1 MASVFCSSPQSQ
13 LPKAFGIA
21 RLNATF
27 DSNTVACSANT
38 TILSCIPTSAAKGG
52 ITDEDYDYFRQYKD
66 VIIIDE
72 AHHFRN
78 AGSNRGQLLTELA
91 KEKKLYLL
99 TATPI
104 NNSLEDISNLINYFG
119 QPSNHFARI
128 GVHDFR
134 KHFRDIEKRFEDE
147 HAEIAEKVDD
157 EDLLRQDPVLKQVL
171 IQRSREYIKHAE
183 KESGG

>member
-1 MASVFCSSPQSQ
+1 M
-13 LPKAFGIA
+13 
-21 RLNATF
+21 
-27 DSNTVACSANT
+27 
-38 TILSCIPTSAAKGG
+38 
-52 ITDEDYDYFRQYKD
+52 
-66 VIIIDE
+66 
-72 AHHFRN
+72 
-78 AGSNRGQLLTELA
+78 ELA

-104 NNSLEDISNLINYFG
+104 NNSLGDISNLINYFG

-147 HAEIAEKVDD
+147 HAEIAEKADD

-183 KESGG
+183 RNLGLISSFLSALSSLRYNTRSAKSIRRSIVNFKVLLTGKIRFSIWQSTTLPSITKIRRDGYNSAKHS